1 MGTGP
6 GRALTLPGAVAI
18 VRAISMDF
26 GLSPAEQA
34 FALEVR
40 EFLRAHPPETFP
52 IDGTD
57 AGYGSGAHSRAFTR
71 ALGERGWLS
80 MAWPREHGGQARP
93 TGFLLVLLEEL
104 AASGAPF
111 GPLPGCFQVADSI
124 IRNGSATLQR
134 EILPQ
139 VARGDASFWQGYS
152 EPDAGSDLLALK
164 THARLDGDHWVLDGR
179 KIWSSHAG
187 IAPYGTVLA
196 RTDPISS
203 RNRGLSMLMVDNR
216 LPGMDVRPIRSLT
229 GQVYHYEIFMDSV
242 RVPREWIMGRPG
254 EGFGQLLK
262 GLDTDRFW
270 GRFYKAPF
278 LRRIA
283 GLLVEYVNT
292 ARPGDA
298 VARRRLAQAATE
310 IAALRALFARAAWL
324 IEGGLPATGEVSAA
338 KVMADELGQ
347 RVLSL
352 GMELLGAYGVLR
364 AGSRWAQLR
373 GEIEHQYQTSWG
385 HTLAGGTSEIQR
397 TTIAVR
403 ALGLPAEPR
412 ARA

>member
-1 MGTGP
+1 
-6 GRALTLPGAVAI
+6 
-18 VRAISMDF
+18 MDF
-26 GLSPAEQA
+26 GLSGPEQA
-34 FALEVR
+34 FADEVR
-40 EFLRAHPPETFP
+40 AFIRAHPPEGFP
-52 IDGTD
+52 VEGTD
-57 AGYGSGAHSRAFTR
+57 AGYGSGAHSHAFTR

-80 MAWPREHGGQARP
+80 LGWPREHGGQARP
-93 TGFLLVLLEEL
+93 MSYLLVLLEEL
-104 AASGAPF
+104 AAAGAPF
-111 GPLPGCFQVADSI
+111 GPLSGCIQISDSI
-124 IRNGSATLQR
+124 IRNGSETLQR
-134 EILPQ
+134 ELLPQ
-139 VARGDASFWQGYS
+139 IARGDATFWQGYS
-152 EPDAGSDLLALK
+152 EPEAGSDLLALQ
-164 THARLDGDHWVLDGR
+164 TRARLEGDHWVLDGR

-187 IAPYGTVLA
+187 IATYGTVLA
-196 RTDPISS
+196 RTDPASARS
-203 RNRGLSMLMVDNR
+203 RGLSMLVVDNR

-229 GQVYHYEIFMDSV
+229 GQVYHYEVFMDGV
-242 RVPREWIMGRPG
+242 RVPRDYVMGKPG

-278 LRRIA
+278 LRRIL
-283 GLLVEYVNT
+283 GLLVEYANT
-292 ARPGDA
+292 TSRDGGLLAHDA
-298 VARRRLAQAATE
+298 GVRRRLAHAAAE
-310 IAALRALFARAAWL
+310 IAALRALFYRAAWL
-324 IEGGLPATGEVSAA
+324 IERGIPATGEVSAA

-352 GMELLGAYGVLR
+352 GMELLGPFGVLR

-412 ARA
+412 GCG

>member
-1 MGTGP
+1 
-6 GRALTLPGAVAI
+6 
-18 VRAISMDF
+18 MDF
-26 GLSPAEQA
+26 GRSAAEQA
-34 FALEVR
+34 FADEVR
-40 EFLRAHPPETFP
+40 DFLRAHPPETFP
-52 IDGTD
+52 EDGTD
-57 AGYGSGAHSRAFTR
+57 AGYGSGAHSREFTR

-80 MAWPREHGGQARP
+80 LCWPREHGGQARP
-93 TGFLLVLLEEL
+93 MSHLLVLLEEL
-104 AASGAPF
+104 AAAGAPF
-111 GPLPGCFQVADSI
+111 GPVSGCLQVSDSI
-124 IRNGSATLQR
+124 IRNGSETLQR

-139 VARGDASFWQGYS
+139 VARGDATFWQGYS

-164 THARLDGDHWVLDGR
+164 TRARLDGEHWVLDGR

-187 IAPYGTVLA
+187 IATYGTVLA
-196 RTDPISS
+196 RTDPAST
-203 RNRGLSMLMVDNR
+203 RNRGLTMLMVDNR

-229 GQVYHYEIFMDSV
+229 GRVYHYEIFMDGV
-242 RVPREWIMGRPG
+242 RVPRDWVMGKPG

-278 LRRIA
+278 LRRIL

-292 ARPGDA
+292 GSAPLARDA
-298 VARRRLAQAATE
+298 SVRQRLARAAVE
-310 IAALRALFARAAWL
+310 IAALRALFLRAAWL
-324 IEGGLPATGEVSAA
+324 IERGMPATGPVSAA

-352 GMELLGAYGVLR
+352 GMELLGPYGVLR

-412 ARA
+412 PRA

>member
-1 MGTGP
+1 
-6 GRALTLPGAVAI
+6 
-18 VRAISMDF
+18 MDF
-26 GLSPAEQA
+26 GLSGPEQA
-34 FALEVR
+34 FTDEVR
-40 EFLRAHPPETFP
+40 AFLQAHPPATFP
-52 IDGTD
+52 EDGTD

-80 MAWPREHGGQARP
+80 MGWPREHGGQARP
-93 TGFLLVLLEEL
+93 MTYLLVLLEEL
-104 AASGAPF
+104 GAAGAPF
-111 GPLPGCFQVADSI
+111 GPLSGCLQVSDSI
-124 IRNGSATLQR
+124 IRNGSETLQR
-134 EILPQ
+134 EILPL
-139 VARGDASFWQGYS
+139 VARGEATFWQGYS
-152 EPDAGSDLLALK
+152 EPGAGSDLLAL
-164 THARLDGDHWVLDGR
+164 TTRARLDGDHWVLDGR

-187 IAPYGTVLA
+187 IATHGTVLA
-196 RTDPISS
+196 RTDPAST
-203 RNRGLSMLMVDNR
+203 RHRGLTMLMVDNR

-229 GQVYHYEIFMDSV
+229 GQVYHYEIFMDGV
-242 RVPREWIMGRPG
+242 RVPRDWVMGKTG

-278 LRRIA
+278 LRRIL

-292 ARPGDA
+292 TLPGDVPMA
-298 VARRRLAQAATE
+298 RDTLVRRRLAHAATE
-310 IAALRALFARAAWL
+310 IAALRALFYRAAWL
-324 IEGGLPATGEVSAA
+324 IERGMPATGEVSAA

-352 GMELLGAYGVLR
+352 GMELLGPYGVLR
-364 AGSRWAQLR
+364 AGSRWARLR

-412 ARA
+412 AKA

>member
-1 MGTGP
+1 
-6 GRALTLPGAVAI
+6 
-18 VRAISMDF
+18 MDF
-26 GLSPAEQA
+26 GRTDSEQA
-34 FALEVR
+34 FAEEVR
-40 EFLRAHPPETFP
+40 AFLRTHPPEGFAP
-52 IDGTD
+52 DGTD
-57 AGYGSGAHSRAFTR
+57 AGYGSGAHSRDFTR

-80 MAWPREHGGQARP
+80 MGWPREHGGQARP
-93 TGFLLVLLEEL
+93 MADLLILLEEL
-104 AASGAPF
+104 AAAGAPF
-111 GPLPGCFQVADSI
+111 GPLSGCLQVSDSI
-124 IRNGSATLQR
+124 IRNGSETLQR
-134 EILPQ
+134 EILPR
-139 VARGDASFWQGYS
+139 VARGEATFWQGYS

-164 THARLDGDHWVLDGR
+164 TRARRDGDHWVLDGR

-187 IAPYGTVLA
+187 IADYGTVLA
-196 RTDPISS
+196 RTDPAST
-203 RNRGLSMLMVDNR
+203 RHRGLTMLMVDNR

-229 GQVYHYEIFMDSV
+229 GQVYHYEIFMDGV
-242 RVPREWIMGRPG
+242 RVPHDWVMGKPG

-278 LRRIA
+278 LRRIV
-283 GLLVEYVNT
+283 GLLVEHVNRER
-292 ARPGDA
+292 AGDA
-298 VARRRLAQAATE
+298 VARRRLAHAATE
-310 IAALRALFARAAWL
+310 IAALRALFQRAAWL
-324 IEGGLPATGEVSAA
+324 IERGLPATGEVSAA

-352 GMELLGAYGVLR
+352 GMELLGPAGVLR
-364 AGSRWAQLR
+364 AGSRGARLR

-412 ARA
+412 ARD

>member
-1 MGTGP
+1 
-6 GRALTLPGAVAI
+6 
-18 VRAISMDF
+18 MDF
-26 GLSPAEQA
+26 GLSGQEQA
-34 FALEVR
+34 FADEVR
-40 EFLRAHPPETFP
+40 AFLRAHPSETFP
-52 IDGTD
+52 EDGTD
-57 AGYGSGAHSRAFTR
+57 AGYGSGAHSQAFTR
-71 ALGERGWLS
+71 ALGERGWIS
-80 MAWPREHGGQARP
+80 MGWPREHGGQGRAMI
-93 TGFLLVLLEEL
+93 FLLILLEEL
-104 AASGAPF
+104 AAAGAPF
-111 GPLPGCFQVADSI
+111 GPLSGCLQVSDSI
-124 IRNGSATLQR
+124 IRNGSETLQR
-134 EILPQ
+134 EVLPR
-139 VARGDASFWQGYS
+139 VARGDATFWQGYS

-164 THARLDGDHWVLDGR
+164 THARLEGDHWVLDGH

-187 IAPYGTVLA
+187 IATHGTVLA
-196 RTDPISS
+196 RTDPAST
-203 RNRGLSMLMVDNR
+203 RHRGLTMLMVDNR

-229 GQVYHYEIFMDSV
+229 GRVYHYEIFMDGV
-242 RVPREWIMGRPG
+242 RVPHDWVMGRPG

-278 LRRIA
+278 LRRIL
-283 GLLVEYVNT
+283 GLLVEYVNA
-292 ARPGDA
+292 ARPDDV

-310 IAALRALFARAAWL
+310 IAALRALFYRAAWL
-324 IEGGLPATGEVSAA
+324 IERGMPATGPVSAA

-352 GMELLGAYGVLR
+352 GMEILGPYGVLR
-364 AGSRWAQLR
+364 AGSRWARLR

>member
-1 MGTGP
+1 
-6 GRALTLPGAVAI
+6 
-18 VRAISMDF
+18 MDF
-26 GLSPAEQA
+26 GLSGPEQA
-34 FALEVR
+34 FAREVR
-40 EFLRAHPPETFP
+40 AFLRAHPPETFP
-52 IDGTD
+52 EDGTD

-80 MAWPREHGGQARP
+80 MGWPREHGGQARP
-93 TGFLLVLLEEL
+93 MTYLLILLEEL
-104 AASGAPF
+104 AAAGAPF
-111 GPLPGCFQVADSI
+111 GPLSGCLQVSDSI
-124 IRNGSATLQR
+124 IRNGSEALQR
-134 EILPQ
+134 EILPL
-139 VARGDASFWQGYS
+139 VARGDATFWQGYS
-152 EPDAGSDLLALK
+152 EPDAGSDLLALR
-164 THARLDGDHWVLDGR
+164 TRARLEGDHWVLDGR

-187 IAPYGTVLA
+187 IATYGTVLA
-196 RTDPISS
+196 RTDPESA
-203 RNRGLSMLMVDNR
+203 RHRGLTMLVVDNR

-229 GQVYHYEIFMDSV
+229 GRVYHYEIFMDGV
-242 RVPREWIMGRPG
+242 RVPRDWVMGKAG

-278 LRRIA
+278 LRRIL
-283 GLLVEYVNT
+283 GLLVEHVST
-292 ARPGDA
+292 ARAGDP
-298 VARRRLAQAATE
+298 VARRQLAHAAAE
-310 IAALRALFARAAWL
+310 IAALRALFYRAAWL
-324 IEGGLPATGEVSAA
+324 IERGLPATGEVSAA

-352 GMELLGAYGVLR
+352 GMELLGPYGVLR
-364 AGSRWAQLR
+364 AGSRWARLR

-403 ALGLPAEPR
+403 ALGLPAEPK

>member
-1 MGTGP
+1 VDF
-6 GRALTLPGAVAI
+6 GRSPDEAAFADE
-18 VRAISMDF
+18 VRA
-26 GLSPAEQA
+26 
-34 FALEVR
+34 
-40 EFLRAHPPETFP
+40 FLRAQPLDTFP
-52 IDGTD
+52 SDGTD

-80 MAWPREHGGQARP
+80 LTWPRAHGGWERP
-93 TGFLLVLLEEL
+93 MGFLLVLLEEL

-111 GPLPGCFQVADSI
+111 GPLSGCLQVSESI
-124 IRNGSATLQR
+124 IRHGSVTLQR

-139 VARGDASFWQGYS
+139 VARGEATFWQGYS
-152 EPDAGSDLLALK
+152 EPGAGSDLLALQ
-164 THARLDGDHWVLDGR
+164 TRARLDGDHWVLDGR

-187 IAPYGTVLA
+187 IATYGTVLA
-196 RTDPISS
+196 RTDPAST

-229 GQVYHYEIFMDSV
+229 GQVYHYEIFMDGV
-242 RVPREWIMGRPG
+242 RVPREYIMGQPG
-254 EGFGQLLK
+254 EGFSQLLR

-278 LRRIA
+278 LRRIL
-283 GLLVEYVNT
+283 GLLVEHVR
-292 ARPGDA
+292 AERPGDSL
-298 VARRRLAQAATE
+298 ARHRLAQAAAE
-310 IAALRALFARAAWL
+310 IAALRALFHRAAWL
-324 IEGGLPATGEVSAA
+324 IARGEVATGPVSAA

-352 GMELLGAYGVLR
+352 GMELLGPYAALR
-364 AGSRWAQLR
+364 AGSPEARLR
-373 GEIEHQYQTSWG
+373 GEIEHQYQTAWG
-385 HTLAGGTSEIQR
+385 HALAGGTSEIQR

-412 ARA
+412 GR

>member
-1 MGTGP
+1 
-6 GRALTLPGAVAI
+6 
-18 VRAISMDF
+18 MDF
-26 GLSPAEQA
+26 GLSDAEQA
-34 FALEVR
+34 FAGEVR
-40 EFLRAHPPETFP
+40 AFLRAHPADTFP
-52 IDGTD
+52 EDGTD

-80 MAWPREHGGQARP
+80 MGWPREHGGQGRP
-93 TGFLLVLLEEL
+93 MSYLLILLEEL
-104 AASGAPF
+104 AAAGAPF
-111 GPLPGCFQVADSI
+111 GPLSGCLQVSDSI
-124 IRNGSATLQR
+124 IRNGSETLQR
-134 EILPQ
+134 EILPL
-139 VARGDASFWQGYS
+139 VAGGEATFWQGYS

-164 THARLDGDHWVLDGR
+164 TRARLEGDHWVLDGR

-187 IAPYGTVLA
+187 IATHGTVLA
-196 RTDPISS
+196 RTDPSS
-203 RNRGLSMLMVDNR
+203 TRNRGLSMLMVDNR

-229 GQVYHYEIFMDSV
+229 GRVYHYEIFMDGV
-242 RVPREWIMGRPG
+242 RVPRDWVLGKPG
-254 EGFGQLLK
+254 EGFAQLLK

-278 LRRIA
+278 LRRIL
-283 GLLVEYVNT
+283 GLLVEYVNS
-292 ARPGDA
+292 AMPGDA
-298 VARRRLAQAATE
+298 VARRRLAHAATE
-310 IAALRALFARAAWL
+310 IAALRALFLRAAWL
-324 IEGGLPATGEVSAA
+324 IERGLPATGEVSAA

-347 RVLSL
+347 RVLSM
-352 GMELLGAYGVLR
+352 GMELLGPFAMLR
-364 AGSRWAQLR
+364 AGSRWARLR

>member
-1 MGTGP
+1 
-6 GRALTLPGAVAI
+6 
-18 VRAISMDF
+18 MDF
-26 GLSPAEQA
+26 ARSDSEQA
-34 FALEVR
+34 FADEVR
-40 EFLRAHPPETFP
+40 AFLRAHPPETFAE
-52 IDGTD
+52 DGTD
-57 AGYGSGAHSRAFTR
+57 AGYGSGAHSHAFTR

-80 MAWPREHGGQARP
+80 LCWPREHGGQAKP
-93 TGFLLVLLEEL
+93 MGHLLILLEEL
-104 AASGAPF
+104 AAAGAPF
-111 GPLPGCFQVADSI
+111 GPVPGCLQVSDSI
-124 IRNGSATLQR
+124 IRHGSETLQR

-139 VARGDASFWQGYS
+139 VARGEATFWQGYS

-187 IAPYGTVLA
+187 IATHGTVLA
-196 RTDPISS
+196 RTEAAST
-203 RNRGLSMLMVDNR
+203 RQRGLSMLMVDNR
-216 LPGMDVRPIRSLT
+216 LPGMDIRPIRSLT

-242 RVPREWIMGRPG
+242 RVPREWIMGKPG

-270 GRFYKAPF
+270 GRSYKAPF
-278 LRRIA
+278 LRRIL
-283 GLLVEYVNT
+283 GSLVEHVN
-292 ARPGDA
+292 AERPGDP

-310 IAALRALFARAAWL
+310 IAALRALFHRAAWL
-324 IEGGLPATGEVSAA
+324 IERGLPATGEVSAA
-338 KVMADELGQ
+338 KLMADELGQ

-352 GMELLGAYGVLR
+352 GMELLGPYGVLR
-364 AGSRWAQLR
+364 AGSPLARLR

-403 ALGLPAEPR
+403 GLGLPAEPR
-412 ARA
+412 PRG

>member
-1 MGTGP
+1 
-6 GRALTLPGAVAI
+6 
-18 VRAISMDF
+18 MDF
-26 GLSPAEQA
+26 GLSDAEQA
-34 FALEVR
+34 FAGEVR
-40 EFLRAHPPETFP
+40 AFLRAHPVDTFP
-52 IDGTD
+52 EDGTD
-57 AGYGSGAHSRAFTR
+57 AGYGSGAHSRAFTL

-80 MAWPREHGGQARP
+80 MGWPREHGGQGRP
-93 TGFLLVLLEEL
+93 MSYLLILLEEL
-104 AASGAPF
+104 AAAGAPF
-111 GPLPGCFQVADSI
+111 GPLSGCLQVSDSI
-124 IRNGSATLQR
+124 IRNGSETLQR
-134 EILPQ
+134 EILPL
-139 VARGDASFWQGYS
+139 VARGEATFWQGYS

-164 THARLDGDHWVLDGR
+164 TRARLEGDHWVLDGR

-187 IAPYGTVLA
+187 IATHGTVLA
-196 RTDPISS
+196 RTDPAST

-229 GQVYHYEIFMDSV
+229 GRVYHYEIFMDGV
-242 RVPREWIMGRPG
+242 RVPRNWVLGKPG
-254 EGFGQLLK
+254 EGFAQLLK

-278 LRRIA
+278 LRRIL
-283 GLLVEYVNT
+283 GLLVEYVNS
-292 ARPGDA
+292 AMPGDA
-298 VARRRLAQAATE
+298 VARRRLAHAATE
-310 IAALRALFARAAWL
+310 IAALRALFLRAAWL
-324 IEGGLPATGEVSAA
+324 IERGLPATGEVSAA

-347 RVLSL
+347 RVLSM
-352 GMELLGAYGVLR
+352 GMELLGPFAVLR
-364 AGSRWAQLR
+364 AGSRWARLR